1 MGDSKHEGEAR
12 QADVDALRAAL
23 RNTIG
28 RHKRLMTTD
37 GMDEKDII
45 RIVRDAMQLELDDI
59 TREMPISLSDIA
71 DSIITMDWILNPTH
85 PPDPIFK
92 QTTVV
97 SRDDLWPPDSRSTPE
112 ATYPV
117 PPDAKGPS
125 TLFAPPPPARRY

>member
-12 QADVDALRAAL
+12 QAHVDALRAAL

-37 GMDEKDII
+37 DVDDAEII

-59 TREMPISLSDIA
+59 TREMPISLSNVPDLIVSMKGVTA
-71 DSIITMDWILNPTH
+71 P
-85 PPDPIFK
+85 PEPDPRYK

-97 SRDDLWPPDSRSTPE
+97 SPKDFLPLDSRSTPE

-125 TLFAPPPPARRY
+125 TLFSPPPPARRY